1 VSDSDFVLGIDVGGT
16 KMALATARPD
26 GTLLRVERHPTEATG
41 GAEQAFGRAI
51 AAGLRL
57 VDETE
62 AEYGGTL
69 RAVGLSTMGITR
81 PDGVLLAPNVPEWDR
96 LAIPGRLRSAFQG
109 VAHGIE
115 NDVKAATRAE
125 LRWGALRGC
134 RTAIYLNVGTGIA
147 AGLVV
152 AGAVV
157 DGANGAAGE
166 IAYNLRTSHEEMGA
180 ALGRV
185 PLEEYVGGRAIGERA
200 SLRFGRPLTARDVFE
215 QANSDLEARGLVEET
230 LGEMVFQ
237 VTNLAIA
244 LDPERIA
251 VGGGLMAS
259 GALILPRL
267 QAHMRRFVPFPPSV
281 VAASL
286 VHDAGL
292 MGAVVVAVEAWER
305 T

>member
-1 VSDSDFVLGIDVGGT
+1 VSDSEFVLGIDVGGT
-16 KMALATARPD
+16 KIALATARPD
-26 GTLLRVERHPTEATG
+26 GALLRVERHPTEAAR

-57 VDETE
+57 VDETA

-81 PDGVLLAPNVPEWDR
+81 YNGVLLAPNVPGWDR

-134 RTAIYLNVGTGIA
+134 RNAIYLNVGTGIA
-147 AGLVV
+147 AGLIVE
-152 AGAVV
+152 GAVV
-157 DGANGAAGE
+157 EGANGAAGE
-166 IAYNLRTSHEEMGA
+166 IAYNLRTPHEESGA

-215 QANSDLEARGLVEET
+215 QADSDLEARGLVEET
-230 LGEMVFQ
+230 LGEMIFH

-259 GALILPRL
+259 EALILPRL

-305 T
+305 A